1 MRRRASCAE
10 NEVEDVDFF
19 VDFPASKIKLI
30 KYIESLWGKN
40 ANSLKQMCSFP
51 SCFMVGNYIEW
62 WRVGEERFF
71 PRDCPSSVCIYFSPL
86 SLLFSLHKFSGKRKC
101 R

>member
-1 MRRRASCAE
+1 
-10 NEVEDVDFF
+10 
-19 VDFPASKIKLI
+19 
-30 KYIESLWGKN
+30 
-40 ANSLKQMCSFP
+40 
-51 SCFMVGNYIEW
+51 
-62 WRVGEERFF
+62 VGEERFF